1 MNLMNHWMLGLP
13 HQHGPNLNPKKKTKL
28 LQKDWQRGPL
38 CFQEAPVPRAQR
50 KDDEVMPQSFDALF
64 RASAADHAQGGQ
76 QTAGHLKNRPDK
88 LTYGKPVGK

>member
-1 MNLMNHWMLGLP
+1 
-13 HQHGPNLNPKKKTKL
+13 
-28 LQKDWQRGPL
+28 
-38 CFQEAPVPRAQR
+38 VPRAQR
-50 KDDEVMPQSFDALF
+50 KDDVVMPQSFDALF

>member
-50 KDDEVMPQSFDALF
+50 KDDVMPQSFDALF